1 MNPARLR
8 AYLYLIAV
16 VVIWGISGPVI
27 KLLLGVVPWDIL
39 LVYRFLISAIIYLP
53 FIKPEVLRPLK
64 NMNVLLLVLAYTFL
78 NTTISLGLLFAG
90 TARTSLVSMS
100 LLSLFGPILTILA
113 GYFFLRDRITRTEKL
128 GIIITFLGS
137 MLIIIEPVLKFDGIQ
152 GELVGNLFIIG
163 SLITGSLAIIILKK
177 LLRKGVDPMF
187 LGNMNFVIGAI
198 TLIPVVLRTH
208 SVPEVVNTIV
218 NLGLPYQIGVWYL
231 AIFAGSIAYYLSNSA
246 QKSIEVSEQA
256 VFSYIYPIFSAILA
270 VWILKETMTP
280 LSYFGAGL
288 TVAGIVIAEI
298 KRRTRK

>member
-16 VVIWGISGPVI
+16 VVIWGVSGPVI

-64 NMNVLLLVLAYTFL
+64 KVNVLLLVLAYTFL

-90 TARTSLVSMS
+90 TAKTSLVSMS

-198 TLIPVVLRTH
+198 TLIPVVLRTR
-208 SVPEVVNTIV
+208 SVPEVVNTIT
-218 NLGLPYQIGVWYL
+218 NLGFPYQIGVWYL

-280 LSYFGAGL
+280 LSYFGAG
-288 TVAGIVIAEI
+288 IIIAEV